1 MTVGDAVAGADVV
14 GLWQVVR
21 FLHVTGAVVW
31 VGGQLALSL
40 VVLPLAR
47 RLLAEEERS
56 RFAAR
61 AGRRFGM
68 LTGALFL
75 PVQLTSGWAMARHKG
90 VTWASLAEPGYG
102 RVLAAKLALFTV
114 VMATAAAHGWAHARG
129 RPEAARALAVASLVG
144 SLGVVLLATALPA
157 T

>member
-1 MTVGDAVAGADVV
+1 MDTVGLWSLVRFVHVAGAA
-14 GLWQVVR
+14 L
-21 FLHVTGAVVW
+21 W

-40 VVLPLAR
+40 VILPLAR
-47 RLLAEEERS
+47 RLLDPDAKD
-56 RFAAR
+56 RFTAA

-68 LTGALFL
+68 LTGAVFL
-75 PVQLTSGWAMARHKG
+75 PAQLATGWAMAWHKG

-102 RVLAAKLALFTV
+102 RTLAAKLALFVV
-114 VMATAAAHGWAHARG
+114 VMAAAGGHGIVQAKGHPELART
-129 RPEAARALAVASLVG
+129 LAVVSLVG

>member
-1 MTVGDAVAGADVV
+1 MDTVGWWS
-14 GLWQVVR
+14 LVR
-21 FLHVTGAVVW
+21 FVHVTGAVLW

-47 RLLAEEERS
+47 RLLAPEAKD
-56 RFAAR
+56 RFTAA

-68 LTGALFL
+68 LTGAVFL
-75 PVQLTSGWAMARHKG
+75 PVQLCTGWAMVRHRG

-102 RVLAAKLALFTV
+102 RTLAAKLVLFAV
-114 VMATAAAHGWAHARG
+114 VMIAAAGHGIAHAKG
-129 RPEAARALAVASLVG
+129 RSDLARSLAVVSLVG
-144 SLGVVLLATALPA
+144 SLGIILLATALPS

>member
-1 MTVGDAVAGADVV
+1 MDTVGPWALVRFAHVAGAA
-14 GLWQVVR
+14 L
-21 FLHVTGAVVW
+21 W

-47 RLLAEEERS
+47 RLLAPDAKD
-56 RFAAR
+56 RFTAE

-68 LTGALFL
+68 LTAALFL
-75 PVQLTSGWAMARHKG
+75 PVQLGTGIAMAWHKG

-102 RVLAAKLALFTV
+102 GTLAAKLALFAL
-114 VMATAAAHGWAHARG
+114 VMAAAAGHGIAHARH
-129 RPEAARALAVASLVG
+129 RPGPARALAVVSLVG
-144 SLGVVLLATALPA
+144 SLGVVLLATALPV

>member
-1 MTVGDAVAGADVV
+1 MDTVGPWSLVRFAHVAGAA
-14 GLWQVVR
+14 L
-21 FLHVTGAVVW
+21 W

-40 VVLPLAR
+40 VILPLAR
-47 RLLAEEERS
+47 RLLAPDAKD
-56 RFAAR
+56 RFTAE

-75 PVQLTSGWAMARHKG
+75 PVQLGTGVAMAWHKG
-90 VTWASLAEPGYG
+90 VTWDSLAEPGYG
-102 RVLAAKLALFTV
+102 RTLAAKLALFV
-114 VMATAAAHGWAHARG
+114 LVMAAAAGHGIAHARHRTG
-129 RPEAARALAVASLVG
+129 LARALAVVSLVG

>member
-1 MTVGDAVAGADVV
+1 MRFAHVAGAA
-14 GLWQVVR
+14 LW
-21 FLHVTGAVVW
+21 A
-31 VGGQLALSL
+31 GGQLALSL
-40 VVLPLAR
+40 VILPLAR
-47 RLLAEEERS
+47 RLLDEEAKD
-56 RFAAR
+56 RFTAA

-75 PVQLTSGWAMARHKG
+75 PVQLGTGWAMAWHKG

-102 RVLAAKLALFTV
+102 RTLAAKLALFAV
-114 VMATAAAHGWAHARG
+114 VMLAAAGHGTAHSRG
-129 RPEAARALAVASLVG
+129 RTELARALAVVALAG

>member
-1 MTVGDAVAGADVV
+1 MDTVGWWSLVRFAHVAGAA
-14 GLWQVVR
+14 L
-21 FLHVTGAVVW
+21 W

-47 RLLAEEERS
+47 HLLATEAKDS
-56 RFAAR
+56 FTAA

-68 LTGALFL
+68 LTGAVFL
-75 PVQLTSGWAMARHKG
+75 PLQLATGWAMAWHRG

-102 RVLAAKLALFTV
+102 RTLAAKLVLFAV
-114 VMATAAAHGWAHARG
+114 VMLAAAGHGIAHAGHRTDL
-129 RPEAARALAVASLVG
+129 ARALAVVSLVG

>member
-1 MTVGDAVAGADVV
+1 MGGGAI

-21 FLHVTGAVVW
+21 FLHVAGAVLW

-47 RLLAEEERS
+47 RVLGEEERG

-61 AGRRFGM
+61 VGRRFGM
-68 LTGALFL
+68 LTGAVFL
-75 PVQLTSGWAMARHKG
+75 PMQLGSGWAMAWHKG
-90 VTWASLAEPGYG
+90 VTWASLGEPGYG
-102 RVLAAKLALFTV
+102 RVLAAKLGLFGV
-114 VMATAAAHGWAHARG
+114 VMLTAVVHGWAHAKG
-129 RPEAARALAVASLVG
+129 RPELARALAVGSLVG